1 MILTASFFFWALEAI
16 HPDIFCTHRHIRM
29 NRYRRLKL
37 IWNHSKIKKR
47 REEFTLL
54 SALQGTGQEGFEPP
68 TPWSVA
74 TCSSPLSY
82 KPLRSAQLNYHT
94 L

>member
-1 MILTASFFFWALEAI
+1 MIITVSILFWPLEAI
-16 HPDIFCTHRHIRM
+16 NPNILYGDGPVRELLSQIKIDVKSFQ
-29 NRYRRLKL
+29 NQNAEGKL
-37 IWNHSKIKKR
+37 
-47 REEFTLL
+47 TLL

>member
-1 MILTASFFFWALEAI
+1 MIVTASFFFWPLKAI
-16 HPDIFCTHRHIRM
+16 NSDIFVRTAMSVNC
-29 NRYRRLKL
+29 YPGLKL
-37 IWNHSKIKKR
+37 MWNHSKIKKR
-47 REEFTLL
+47 REELTLL